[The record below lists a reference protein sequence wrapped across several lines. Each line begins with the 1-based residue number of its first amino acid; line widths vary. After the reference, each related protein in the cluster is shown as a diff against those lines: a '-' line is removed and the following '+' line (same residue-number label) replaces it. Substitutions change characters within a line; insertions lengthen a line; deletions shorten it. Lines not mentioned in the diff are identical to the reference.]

1 MHKTII
7 TSDNPKMV
15 NKSCL
20 ALWQAIFSSFL
31 PIYCEQ
37 TTAPPVASAEKILII
52 NTFNP
57 STILTPETALCPH
70 WETIIVSKI
79 PIVSAN
85 TCSIIK
91 GIISFFKS
99 LLLNNKSIT
108 SSHLLYTSYL
118 FSFYAF
124 KK

>member
-1 MHKTII
+1 
-7 TSDNPKMV
+7 MV

-20 ALWQAIFSSFL
+20 ALWQAISSSFL

-79 PIVSAN
+79 PIVNAN

-91 GIISFFKS
+91 GIINFFKS
-99 LLLNNKSIT
+99 RLLNNIT
-108 SSHLLYTSYL
+108 SLPQSYYIPL
-118 FSFYAF
+118 KFSYFPLSKNE
-124 KK
+124 KKI